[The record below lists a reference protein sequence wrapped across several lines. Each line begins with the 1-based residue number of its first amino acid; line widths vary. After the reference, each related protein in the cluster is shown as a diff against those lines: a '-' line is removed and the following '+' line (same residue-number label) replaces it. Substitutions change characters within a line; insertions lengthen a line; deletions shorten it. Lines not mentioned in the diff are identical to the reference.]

1 MADSSAR
8 RFTDSATGDTTV
20 IGQGIHVKGEVTGS
34 ASIEIWGSLEG
45 KAGTEGLLWVREGG
59 TVQGEV
65 AASNVVVEGEV
76 RGKIHAQDKAELR
89 SKCKVEGDLAA
100 KTVAIAEG
108 AFFEGGI
115 RMSGQAAGKP
125 KQTSFQEKR
134 KPPADADKSD

>member
-1 MADSSAR
+1 MADSSR
-8 RFTDSATGDTTV
+8 RFTDSASGDSTV
-20 IGQGIHVKGEVTGS
+20 IGQGIHVKGEITGS

-59 TVQGEV
+59 KVDGEV
-65 AASNVVVEGEV
+65 AASNVVVEGTV
-76 RGKIHAQDKAELR
+76 HGKIHAQEKAELR

-115 RMSGQAAGKP
+115 RMSGKSPGSP
-125 KQTSFQEKR
+125 PQTFQEKR
-134 KPPADADKSD
+134 NLPGDAKSSD

>member
-1 MADSSAR
+1 MADSSTR
-8 RFTDSATGDTTV
+8 RFTDSASGDSTV

-59 TVQGEV
+59 KVEGEV
-65 AASNVVVEGEV
+65 AASNVVVEGTV
-76 RGKIHAQDKAELR
+76 QGKIHAREKAELR
-89 SKCKVEGDLAA
+89 SKCKVKGDLSA

-115 RMSGQAAGKP
+115 RMSGQKPGPPKQSTFKEKRHPPEAGK
-125 KQTSFQEKR
+125 
-134 KPPADADKSD
+134 KSS

>member
-8 RFTDSATGDTTV
+8 RFTDAATGDSTV
-20 IGQGIHVKGEVTGS
+20 IGQGIHVKGEITGS

-59 TVQGEV
+59 KVQGEV
-65 AASNVVVEGEV
+65 AASNVVVEGTV

-100 KTVAIAEG
+100 KTIAIAEG
-108 AFFEGGI
+108 SFFEGRI
-115 RMSGQAAGKP
+115 QMSGKAPGSPPQM
-125 KQTSFQEKR
+125 FQEKR
-134 KPPADADKSD
+134 DQPEGAKKPG